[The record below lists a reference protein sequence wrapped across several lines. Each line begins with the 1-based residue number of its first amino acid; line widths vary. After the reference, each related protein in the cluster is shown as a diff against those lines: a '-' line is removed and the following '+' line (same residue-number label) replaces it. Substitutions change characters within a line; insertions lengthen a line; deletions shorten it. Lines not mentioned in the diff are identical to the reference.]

1 MERRCRSRNAAPMC
15 QSVLILIWAHIL
27 AVRVVVAAVVVVAVV
42 VVAVGSRGC
51 RSDRCGAIGGSP
63 TAIISSRITS
73 DRTTRT
79 TGIVASAGVNAC
91 TTGVH
96 ARTAA
101 SASVAAATAA
111 AAGKRLVRNHC
122 RANQHERC

>member
-1 MERRCRSRNAAPMC
+1 MC

-27 AVRVVVAAVVVVAVV
+27 AVRVVVAAVV

-101 SASVAAATAA
+101 STSVAAATAA